1 MYNPVH
7 RFSICFDSQQSKY
20 EKKLMGELHKHLDQ
34 SIKGIVPVKSVDEEN
49 ERIYKIKLDNDSP
62 G

>member
-7 RFSICFDSQQSKY
+7 RYSICFDSQQSKY

-34 SIKGIVPVKSVDEEN
+34 NIKGMKSVDEEN

>member
-7 RFSICFDSQQSKY
+7 RYSICFDSQQSKY
-20 EKKLMGELHKHLDQ
+20 EKKLMGELQKHLDQ
-34 SIKGIVPVKSVDEEN
+34 NIKRMKSVDEEN

>member
-1 MYNPVH
+1 
-7 RFSICFDSQQSKY
+7 
-20 EKKLMGELHKHLDQ
+20 MGELHKHLDQ
-34 SIKGIVPVKSVDEEN
+34 NIKGMKSVDEEN